1 MGLEEDIQRLKDT
14 ETGQVEKTIR
24 TIEDS
29 VSERQKIAREQE
41 ELMTQYR
48 ELIRQKVSTAIDN
61 IFLLKDYI
69 PKPRWNSEEIPPK
82 IPEGYSDLSL
92 TLNSYQ
98 EYYLFRIL
106 FKRDD
111 KIEGI
116 SLYHHDYS
124 FFWDKI
130 SFGKKWRK
138 YLSVIN
144 GKSSPEF
151 SEKFAVRI
159 IEELVNNSDVLSS
172 LMYKLINAPEE
183 IRTSN
188 LKETEKKKRKKDEI
202 SSEIEKLNSVK
213 VVSF

>member
-1 MGLEEDIQRLKDT
+1 MGIEEDIQRLKDA

-29 VSERQKIAREQE
+29 VSERQEIASEQE
-41 ELMTQYR
+41 KLIPQYK

-69 PKPRWNSEEIPPK
+69 PKPSFGIIPPK
-82 IPEGYSDLSL
+82 KQRGCSELSL
-92 TLNSYQ
+92 KLNSYHRD
-98 EYYLFRIL
+98 YLFRIL
-106 FKRDD
+106 FKGND
-111 KIEGI
+111 KIEEI
-116 SLYHHDYS
+116 SLYQRGYS
-124 FFWDKI
+124 FFWDNI
-130 SFGKKWRK
+130 PFGKKWRK

-159 IEELVNNSDVLSS
+159 IEELVSNSDILPA
-172 LMYKLINAPEE
+172 LMYKIINVPEE

-188 LKETEKKKRKKDEI
+188 LKETEKKKRKKDEL